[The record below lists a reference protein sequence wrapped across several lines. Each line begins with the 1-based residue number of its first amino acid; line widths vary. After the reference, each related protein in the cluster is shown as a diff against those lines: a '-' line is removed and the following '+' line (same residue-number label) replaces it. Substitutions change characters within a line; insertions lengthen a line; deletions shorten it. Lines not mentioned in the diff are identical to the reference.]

1 MRCCVCVLRFPNA
14 CDMCLQFLGFSM
26 ISDDQVSELLDL
38 MELKDAQLHEKY
50 ELHFGEMTHRINF
63 DPETDWYKPEAV
75 NAAIVAGNLQM
86 IIWLRDWIL
95 ENNQ

>member
-1 MRCCVCVLRFPNA
+1 
-14 CDMCLQFLGFSM
+14 M

-38 MELKDAQLHEKY
+38 MDLKETQLREKF
-50 ELHFGEMTHRINF
+50 ELHCGEMNRQVAV
-63 DPETDWYKPEAV
+63 DPETDSHKPEAV
-75 NAAIVAGNLQM
+75 NAAIVAGNQMM